1 MNLWKNVANRIL
13 QSKDAEVDSEITPE
27 ELLEYRNKNFR
38 EMIVG
43 MSLVLDQK
51 NELDYI
57 LNKLAIVP
65 KDYQS

>member
-1 MNLWKNVANRIL
+1 
-13 QSKDAEVDSEITPE
+13 
-27 ELLEYRNKNFR
+27 
-38 EMIVG
+38 MIVG